1 MITSQPFATIEG
13 VIHNAQ
19 DKTSPP
25 LMVSLSLSV
34 HYDQKVAQIDLPA
47 TSPLFAA
54 EPLTEV
60 AARSLW
66 DLIGALQ
73 EVAKT
78 PARIYSQARR
88 RT

>member
-25 LMVSLSLSV
+25 LMVSLSV
-34 HYDQKVAQIDLPA
+34 HYDQKVAQIELPA